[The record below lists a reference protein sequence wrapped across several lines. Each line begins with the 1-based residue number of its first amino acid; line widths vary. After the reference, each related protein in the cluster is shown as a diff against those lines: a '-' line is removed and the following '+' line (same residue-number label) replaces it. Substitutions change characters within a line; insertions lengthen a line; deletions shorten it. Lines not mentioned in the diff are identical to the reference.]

1 LSAAAVH
8 AVSGITKNGAGDYT
22 ITWSTPFS
30 SGAYAYTVMAEA
42 TAGNNVG
49 IINVTSGGKA
59 AGSLRIAIFNN
70 SGTPFDP
77 PSISVAA
84 FGDH

>member
-30 SGAYAYTVMAEA
+30 SANYVPVLWGQRTTVTDPPFMNCNSIANGSVRVQTRA
-42 TAGNNVG
+42 
-49 IINVTSGGKA
+49 SGGA
-59 AGSLRIAIFNN
+59 AEDYPRIFIA
-70 SGTPFDP
+70 
-77 PSISVAA
+77 V
-84 FGDH
+84 FGDQ